1 MAKMIGLNSPDAPS
15 IWAATAPAL
24 APVPPLDGDVDVDV
38 AIVGAGY
45 CGLSA
50 AIHLRDAGVDVAVLD
65 AHQPGW
71 GASGRNG
78 GQVIPGFKHN
88 PMELEALHGR
98 ERGRALAQVGHDAP
112 ALVYAL
118 VERFGIECGLARAGW
133 ISAAHT
139 LKAADAWRRR
149 VEGEQRLGLPTR
161 YLDAA
166 DVSARLGTDAYVGG
180 LFDPRG
186 GGVQPLAYARGLAKA
201 AVSLGARLYE
211 ARVEGV
217 ELARDGWTLR
227 TPRGRVR
234 ARRVGLATNGYT
246 GRLHPALATR
256 LVPVQS
262 YQMATAP
269 LSDNLRRVIMAGG
282 LTASDTRPLLRYF
295 RLSPDGRFV
304 MGGRGSFSLADR
316 PALYEAVAK
325 AARELYPALADLP
338 FEHAWAGQIAL
349 TRDHM
354 PRLMTLAPGLAFAGG
369 FNGRGVAMATM
380 FGRLLADWA
389 RGEDLS
395 HLPVATD
402 PLGAYPFHGL
412 RLPVMN
418 AYAFWLS
425 LKERWGG

>member
-1 MAKMIGLNSPDAPS
+1 MATTTGLDTPDPAS
-15 IWAATAPAL
+15 LWNVTAPPL
-24 APVPPLDGDVDVDV
+24 EPVPPLDGDIDVDV

-50 AIHLRDAGVDVAVLD
+50 AIHLRDAGVEVAVVD

-78 GQVIPGFKHN
+78 GQVIPGFKHTA
-88 PMELEALHGR
+88 MELETLHGR
-98 ERGRALAQVGHDAP
+98 ERGRALAQIGHDAP
-112 ALVYAL
+112 ALVYSL
-118 VERFGIECGLARAGW
+118 VERFGIACGLARAGW
-133 ISAAHT
+133 ISATHT
-139 LKAADAWRRR
+139 PKAADAWRRR
-149 VEGEQRLGLPTR
+149 VEAEQRLGLPTR

-166 DVSARLGTDAYVGG
+166 EVSSRLGTDSYVGG

-186 GGVQPLAYARGLAKA
+186 GAVQPLAYARGLAKGA
-201 AVSLGARLYE
+201 ITLGARLIE

-217 ELARDGWTLR
+217 LPARDGWTLM
-227 TPRGRVR
+227 TSRGRVR

-246 GRLHPALATR
+246 GRLHPRLAPR

-269 LSDNLRRVIMAGG
+269 LTDNLRRVIMPGG

-295 RLSPDGRFV
+295 RVSPDGRFV

-316 PALYEAVAK
+316 PALYDAVAK
-325 AARELYPALADLP
+325 AAHELYPALADHP

-354 PRLMTLAPGLAFAGG
+354 PRLMTLGPGLAFAGG

-412 RLPVMN
+412 RLPAMN
-418 AYAFWLS
+418 AYAAWLT
-425 LKERWGG
+425 LKERWGA